1 MVVVLLE
8 KRPEKTRLHLFGSN
22 SMRSIL
28 GCPGVLFDGSRR
40 KLDRTLGIVIAAV
53 FVLGA
58 LPSGTACELTL
69 A

>member
-1 MVVVLLE
+1 
-8 KRPEKTRLHLFGSN
+8 
-22 SMRSIL
+22 MRSIL

-40 KLDRTLGIVIAAV
+40 KLDRTLGDVTAAV

-58 LPSGTACELTL
+58 LPSGTSCELTL

>member
-1 MVVVLLE
+1 M
-8 KRPEKTRLHLFGSN
+8 
-22 SMRSIL
+22 

-40 KLDRTLGIVIAAV
+40 NLDRTLGDVIAAV

-58 LPSGTACELTL
+58 LPSGTACELTS